1 MAGVYDIVEYTHK
14 EFFKTLG
21 ADIRIKKVG
30 PKIFP
35 RSLSSVYVPMLRDK
49 T

>member
-35 RSLSSVYVPMLRDK
+35 QKL
-49 T
+49 